1 MAATKSKKPRARHA
15 ESARKG
21 TPERERTRKMLPV
34 RLSPE
39 TRTKLEALA
48 LERGVA
54 LSALAATLIEAGLAG
69 T

>member
-1 MAATKSKKPRARHA
+1 METKTKKPRARHA

-21 TPERERTRKMLPV
+21 TPEAARTRKVLSI

-39 TRTKLEALA
+39 LRAALEA
-48 LERGVA
+48 RA
-54 LSALAATLIEAGLAG
+54 LSQDCTPAAMAEALIESGLAG

>member
-1 MAATKSKKPRARHA
+1 MEPKPKKRARHA

-21 TPERERTRKMLPV
+21 TPESARTRKVLPV

-39 TRTKLEALA
+39 TRAALEAAALA
-48 LERGVA
+48 QDVA
-54 LSALAATLIEAGLAG
+54 PSALAATLIEAGLAG